1 MLSNCRMS
9 TKWRL
14 CKLFGMTT
22 VKTRVGL
29 LYESAFV
36 ELLKQIKAEL
46 TNRCSDVEILADVAV
61 DTDDNGLNA
70 FFKGQKRS
78 KVKEIIVL
86 IKARSFL
93 DELNLEHLTS

>member
-61 DTDDNGLNA
+61 DTDDDGLDA
-70 FFKGQKRS
+70 FFTGGSRQEYVQLSRNA
-78 KVKEIIVL
+78 IRML
-86 IKARSFL
+86 
-93 DELNLEHLTS
+93 